1 MRTVHASKS
10 AEPRPASQESF
21 RLDALRTRVA
31 FSVRH
36 MTGRVHGAFMRL
48 SGSVDYD
55 ARRPENTAVQVTIQ
69 SASVVTHSAA
79 RDARVRSSG
88 FLDVRAFPEITFAST
103 SARRCRRSLEV
114 TGQLTI
120 HGVSRPVTV
129 TVGKMQKRS
138 SECEPSEGRGSG
150 ISAVARARVRRTE
163 FGVGPNSEHELVGLM
178 IGDEVAIELDIELV
192 RQ

>member
-1 MRTVHASKS
+1 MISAQPSVDRTRQLAPHG
-10 AEPRPASQESF
+10 SF
-21 RLDALRTRVA
+21 RLDTLRTRVA

-36 MTGRVHGAFMRL
+36 LTGRVHGVFIRVA
-48 SGSVDYD
+48 GVVNYD
-55 ARRPENTAVQVTIQ
+55 AQSPENVAVHATIQ
-69 SASVVTHSAA
+69 SSSVVTHSAA

-88 FLDVRAFPEITFAST
+88 FLDVRAFPEITFVST